1 MTGLDEGSKWARLVK
16 SVKLNFEF
24 DIGGLRD
31 WLVSQGLVPANMPAH
46 WDLVWIDPDG
56 EIPPEELAKQF
67 SALEHLR
74 SSGHGWILEG
84 AASASSGC
92 KSCGVATAL
101 LLCHLAASEAEKD
114 LTYVTTFAAS
124 LGKLISLVEQ
134 GQRGFSEAFDEYS
147 EEYLKYRRQFLES
160 AIGMTV
166 ASRPTGQ
173 GSGTVQYLE
182 NLLKSPDQGTPV
194 SAIRDLRVG
203 LMFERLG
210 DLLRS
215 LQHDVLVD
223 TRNPGF
229 AQPGVV
235 AKGRPLSLRTRVE
248 RCLQAVGF
256 SVTEIGERLIRSLDD
271 PVDADPESSPDDGR
285 DRGALVRDRIRHR
298 SRAQESSHAPAAAE
312 PASKRK
318 RRK

>member
-16 SVKLNFEF
+16 GVKLNFKF

-67 SALEHLR
+67 SAVEHLR

-84 AASASSGC
+84 AAPASSGC
-92 KSCGVATAL
+92 KICGVATAL
-101 LLCHLAASEAEKD
+101 WLCSLAASEAEKD

-147 EEYLKYRRQFLES
+147 KEYLKHRRQFLES

-166 ASRPTGQ
+166 VSSPAGHVPGA
-173 GSGTVQYLE
+173 VQDLE
-182 NLLKSPDQGTPV
+182 NLFKSPDQGTPV

-203 LMFERLG
+203 LMFEKLG

-271 PVDADPESSPDDGR
+271 SVDADPESSPDDGR
-285 DRGALVRDRIRHR
+285 DRGTLVRDRIRHR
-298 SRAQESSHAPAAAE
+298 ARAQASAKAAAE
-312 PASKRK
+312 SASKRK
-318 RRK
+318 RR